1 MRARSE
7 KNLCGREV
15 RSAEGLLCLVLGFL
29 FWLHLRGGFSFH
41 LFSYCR
47 NIIKLRG
54 FCLFFVFF
62 TVRCVTWECQDKH
75 RHRALPQSKPPSNFT
90 LLPKGNDFFKL
101 LIFKSLIP
109 YTFIIFTFSLPSLP
123 RSTPPYIPTQ
133 HLTFFLNLSRLICVT
148 QIFLDVIYWSVVD
161 LLVTALRENC
171 LSPSS

>member
-1 MRARSE
+1 MWQRSE
-7 KNLCGREV
+7 VCWGASMSCLGLSILTPFAGRFFIPPF
-15 RSAEGLLCLVLGFL
+15 LLLQKHNKTEGFL
-29 FWLHLRGGFSFH
+29 FV
-41 LFSYCR
+41 
-47 NIIKLRG
+47 
-54 FCLFFVFF
+54 FCFF

-75 RHRALPQSKPPSNFT
+75 RHRTLPQSKPPSNFT